1 MSNFSR
7 VFQLF
12 RSRAFDGARTAQSPI
27 PKGATRM
34 AMSEVQFEVG
44 ASRWGRWPTASFLRS
59 NRNNYV
65 SDREASGSPIAGT
78 EPARARNVRFF
89 LI

>member
-12 RSRAFDGARTAQSPI
+12 RSRAFDGAHTAQSPI

-59 NRNNYV
+59 NHNHV
-65 SDREASGSPIAGT
+65 SDRETSGSPIAGT
-78 EPARARNVRFF
+78 EPARARNVHFF
-89 LI
+89 LV